1 MLERLVELQW
11 PVSVVLLEVKLY
23 KMSSLKYILC
33 GNIVREKILTDVRYS
48 QFYSIIADEAT
59 DAFNKEQLF
68 ICVQYW
74 NKDFEKLEE
83 MFLGFPNC
91 DTGVTGEAIAES
103 ILTQL
108 SSWRLSIDLSRSS
121 V

>member
-1 MLERLVELQW
+1 MQCIQ
-11 PVSVVLLEVKLY
+11 VKLY

-33 GNIVREKILTDVRYS
+33 GNIVPEKILTDIRYS
-48 QFYSIIADEAT
+48 QFFSIIADEAT
-59 DAFNKEQLF
+59 DASNKEQLS

-74 NKDFEKLEE
+74 SKDFKKLES
-83 MFLGFPNC
+83 MFLGFRNC
-91 DTGVTGEAIAES
+91 DTGVTAEALAES

-108 SSWRLSIDLSRSS
+108 SSWRLSIDLLRSS